1 MEQYQSGGVQ
11 QNMGGQFVQP
21 NFQPYSQNMQN
32 NYPQQP
38 QGYPQPQMYSGQM
51 QQSGMNPQFIQ
62 PNMQQPYLQNIQQ
75 PYSQNIQQPLYFDY
89 RFSDHFAL
97 SPNIDYV
104 FRHNGTDAFIFNLDA
119 RFPFRVAPR
128 FDVYPLIGVDYA
140 SWAYHSHNDSSDRLN
155 HLGFNFGAGCDY
167 FCTPSLKLT
176 FQGKYNAIKDVDSAY
191 FWLGIGYV
199 F

>member
-1 MEQYQSGGVQ
+1 MNTTIKTTLAAICLSALMLAAPTTASAREKTLGVKA
-11 QNMGGQFVQP
+11 
-21 NFQPYSQNMQN
+21 
-32 NYPQQP
+32 
-38 QGYPQPQMYSGQM
+38 GYAGKNKSALFG
-51 QQSGMNPQFIQ
+51 
-62 PNMQQPYLQNIQQ
+62 
-75 PYSQNIQQPLYFDY
+75 LYFDY